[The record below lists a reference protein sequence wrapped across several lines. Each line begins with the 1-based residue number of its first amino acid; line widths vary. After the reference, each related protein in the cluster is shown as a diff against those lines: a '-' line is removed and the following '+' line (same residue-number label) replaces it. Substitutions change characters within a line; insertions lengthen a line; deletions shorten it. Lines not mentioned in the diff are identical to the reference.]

1 MSGRKIIDPLVAG
14 RTPLSVNDAAAAII
28 VVDQAGYL
36 LQLRDS
42 RPDIWYPGHWGL
54 FGGGIEP
61 GEEPVEALA
70 RELREEIELEL
81 ETAEFFA
88 RIDFDL
94 GGLGLERYYRS
105 YYVVPI
111 SGAIAAGLVLH
122 EGADMRVIPGEEAL
136 SQLRLAPY
144 DAFGL
149 FLHHA
154 RSRLKPVGGA
164 PG

>member
-1 MSGRKIIDPLVAG
+1 MTDPLLAG
-14 RTPLSVNDAAAAII
+14 RSPLSVNDAAAAII

-36 LQLRDS
+36 LQLRDA

-54 FGGGIEP
+54 FGGGVDP
-61 GEEPVEALA
+61 GEQPLEALA

-94 GGLGLERYYRS
+94 GGLGLERYYRN

-111 SGAIAAGLVLH
+111 TGATAARLVLH
-122 EGADMRVIPGEEAL
+122 EGAEMGVFSGEEAL
-136 SQLRLAPY
+136 STLRLAPY

-154 RSRLKPVGGA
+154 QARLKPGASA

>member
-1 MSGRKIIDPLVAG
+1 MTDPLLAG
-14 RTPLSVNDAAAAII
+14 RTPLAVNDAAAAII
-28 VVDQAGYL
+28 VVDESGYL

-42 RPDIWYPGHWGL
+42 RPDIWYPDHWGL

-61 GEEPVEALA
+61 GEDPVEALA

-81 ETAEFFA
+81 DTAEFFA

-105 YYVVPI
+105 YYVVPVT
-111 SGAIAAGLVLH
+111 GATVARLVLH
-122 EGADMRVIPGEEAL
+122 EGAAMRVFPGAEAL
-136 SQLRLAPY
+136 SELRLAPY
-144 DAFGL
+144 DGFGL

-154 RSRLKPVGGA
+154 QARLKPGGGA
-164 PG
+164 PS